1 MLRNSRNVAP
11 STGGP
16 ARPRRPTHII
26 RTRAHG
32 CCRPGRRRQHRG
44 GRGRPRRPQRPNG
57 RGLLLGHQDAE
68 PRCGRRRLLAADPH
82 DGHPRAV
89 LLRSDHRRRRLG
101 ADRPRPRGLGAVDA
115 GEGRP
120 QLPDRARAHGGGHGR
135 RPAVHQGGQPAHW
148 KRVSFQP
155 RGRRARPALPGS
167 PGLVLPGPGSQLPPD
182 DGLRVV
188 LQDGPPRRGP
198 TPASATTTRG
208 TPTTPTRRGR
218 TASRSG
224 SASARGPRTTPATR
238 PRRDPSSARSAR
250 PSSPTPRSTSA
261 PGSPRTPPTS
271 PASPTRARPL
281 PL

>member
-16 ARPRRPTHII
+16 ARPRRPPHII

-188 LQDGPPRRGP
+188 LQDGPPRQ
-198 TPASATTTRG
+198 
-208 TPTTPTRRGR
+208 
-218 TASRSG
+218 
-224 SASARGPRTTPATR
+224 
-238 PRRDPSSARSAR
+238 RDLQ
-250 PSSPTPRSTSA
+250 PRSRRLVE
-261 PGSPRTPPTS
+261 GL
-271 PASPTRARPL
+271 L
-281 PL
+281 PLRLRRRVERQQHLPVVGERLHDRVRLRPGGPELPR